1 MQGKDEVI
9 ELIDE
14 EGNEVKFTYEAD
26 FDFEG
31 NEYVVLA
38 TVEQES
44 DDEEYAEVVI
54 LKLKKS
60 DDGEEC
66 LETIE
71 DEKEGDRVFQEFLKL
86 REEEEEE
93 E

>member
-1 MQGKDEVI
+1 MLENDEII

-38 TVEQES
+38 PAEPEQE
-44 DDEEYAEVVI
+44 DEEYAEVVI
-54 LKLKKS
+54 LKLKIG
-60 DDGEEC
+60 DDGQEC

-71 DEKEGDRVFQEFLKL
+71 DEKEGDRVFQEFLRL
-86 REEEEEE
+86 QDEEE
-93 E
+93 